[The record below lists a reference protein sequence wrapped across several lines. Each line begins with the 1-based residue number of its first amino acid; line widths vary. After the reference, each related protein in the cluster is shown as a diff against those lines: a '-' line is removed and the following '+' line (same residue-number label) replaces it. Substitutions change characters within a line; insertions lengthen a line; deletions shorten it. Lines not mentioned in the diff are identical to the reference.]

1 LSSSAKADD
10 PVNLRRVGQSQPLG
24 LLDARFRGHDKG
36 HVGPKQINKYLTK
49 QVRPPAPD
57 SFLFYRT
64 YFTFSGSEYRPFRAA
79 MVLHFADNL
88 MMRDKRQPSIRL
100 RA

>member
-36 HVGPKQINKYLTK
+36 HVGPEQINKHLTK
-49 QVRPPAPD
+49 QVRPSAPD
-57 SFLFYRT
+57 SFLSTERISPSADQNT
-64 YFTFSGSEYRPFRAA
+64 VLSGPQWCCIS
-79 MVLHFADNL
+79 
-88 MMRDKRQPSIRL
+88 QII
-100 RA
+100 